1 MGRDADGMMGWLDV
15 REPVTGKLLFRY
27 DPERNLIEIQRR
39 GVVTVVDLNHW
50 EYTHKMEERQG
61 APKT

>member
-1 MGRDADGMMGWLDV
+1 MMGWLDV

-50 EYTHKMEERQG
+50 ECARKSE
-61 APKT
+61 PKTN